1 MSVLDEF
8 RDVEQRVVQRL
19 KELEPAVA
27 EYRELEEVAARI
39 GIKTPQSDGRDRQSA
54 PVATRSRTRRATAK
68 QATGGQPA
76 APAAARRAGGAR
88 RGAAPGQREQQM
100 LALVR
105 ERPGITVAEV
115 AQALGVSHRAPAGA
129 AARAAKARA
138 PARAGR
144 RSTLKRLAPPAR

>member
-27 EYRELEEVAARI
+27 EYRELEQVAARL

-115 AQALGVSHRAPAGA
+115 AQRLGVDATGLYRIVRRLEERGSIR
-129 AARAAKARA
+129 KN
-138 PARAGR
+138 GR
-144 RSTLKRLAPPAR
+144 NLEPVGSS

>member
-88 RGAAPGQREQQM
+88 RGAAAGEREQQM

-115 AQALGVSHRAPAGA
+115 AQALGVDATGLYRIVRRLEQRRELRKRGRQLEPAGE
-129 AARAAKARA
+129 ARSSA
-138 PARAGR
+138 
-144 RSTLKRLAPPAR
+144 